1 VQALYTYANLDL
13 PTWPVF
19 SVVRGTMQRLDLDYW
34 YTLGRAMAL
43 LEHTFGVTPC
53 DVDARGWSRAN
64 TALGWLKGIA
74 TGDFVIIPA
83 TRRLALEL
91 VNVLEPLIKGAQG
104 QFSRVD
110 ENTQAK
116 IFSTITAFHN
126 IVRSGAQ
133 EIYVFHLHGR
143 GAYSVSALLED
154 ASVHLSVLAQRTI
167 PESEKKDFGL
177 AGACYA
183 CDLWTATGFHAMR
196 ALEAE
201 ARRYHRMVTSAAQ
214 EVDWTLDALIN
225 GNSGR
230 NQFGL
235 RDQWKKEGASNDN
248 PLLLIIT
255 LLTSLNHIY
264 RNPIMHPE
272 MTLDSEK
279 AKQVFDTAALAIST
293 MVENSVTRQ
302 NALPK

>member
-1 VQALYTYANLDL
+1 
-13 PTWPVF
+13 
-19 SVVRGTMQRLDLDYW
+19 MQRLDIDYW
-34 YTLGRAMAL
+34 YTLGRAMAT
-43 LEHTFGVTPC
+43 LEQTFGVIPC

-64 TALGWLKGIA
+64 TAVGWLKPIA
-74 TGDFVIIPA
+74 AGEFVLIPA
-83 TRRLALEL
+83 TRRLAAEL
-91 VNVLEPLIKGAQG
+91 VEVLEPLIARSQG
-104 QFSRVD
+104 KPTRLD
-110 ENTQAK
+110 EHTQAK
-116 IFSTITAFHN
+116 IHVPLTAFHN

-133 EIYVFHLHGR
+133 EIYVFHIHGR

-154 ASVHLSVLAQRTI
+154 ASAHLSSLAQQTI
-167 PESEKKDFGL
+167 PASEKKDFAL

-201 ARRYHRMVTSAAQ
+201 ARRYHKIVTNATQ
-214 EVDWTLDALIN
+214 EVDWTLHPLVN

-235 RDQWKKEGASNDN
+235 RDQWEKEGAKNDS

-255 LLTSLNHIY
+255 LLTSLSHVY

-272 MTLDSEK
+272 MTLDVEK
-279 AKQVFDTAALAIST
+279 AKQVFDTAGLAISS
-293 MVENSVTRQ
+293 MVEDRVSRQ
-302 NALPK
+302 NAVTRGTP